1 MGEKEV
7 VGALSFTIVD
17 IIFIV
22 LSVVAVSSA
31 LLLVVVRDLF
41 RAAIAFVVTLLSL
54 AGIFIL
60 LNAEFIGAIQI
71 LVNVGAVAILLV
83 VTIMLIRDLSRGSR
97 PTQLVLVALGFGVAV
112 LTATIIA
119 LGVIDTEWVALL
131 ADNPRFESAIL
142 GEEEGVLSDTVG
154 VTGRLLLREFVLIF
168 EILGVIIA
176 AAIVGAIAVLH
187 GVTNDGDLQ
196 EQEERA

>member
-1 MGEKEV
+1 M
-7 VGALSFTIVD
+7 SFTFVD
-17 IIFIV
+17 FIFII
-22 LSVVAVSSA
+22 LSVLAVASA
-31 LLLVVVRDLF
+31 LLLVVVKDLF
-41 RAAIAFVVTLLSL
+41 RAAIAFVITLLSL

-119 LGVIDTEWVALL
+119 LGVVDTEWVALL
-131 ADNPRFESAIL
+131 VDNPGFESAIL
-142 GEEEGVLSDTVG
+142 GSADAEGVLDDAVG
-154 VTGRLLLREFVLIF
+154 VTGRLLLREFVLVF

-187 GVTNDGDLQ
+187 GVNSDDDLQ
-196 EQEERA
+196 EREERA